1 MTSAASAISTSPF
14 AIQAFEIV
22 QWLDK
27 LVGPAE
33 AQMFMLRTNEML
45 GTTPVQAIKDR
56 RADDVR
62 TAVRAIAMSQGLFT
76 APWLPPQKE
85 K

>member
-1 MTSAASAISTSPF
+1 MTSSISTSPL
-14 AIQAFEIV
+14 AVQAFEIV

-76 APWLPPQKE
+76 QPWLPPQKRT
-85 K
+85 